1 MKITEMFT
9 KPTSKQVTEFT
20 QKVFGRSIDIRKLDV
35 AKRQQI
41 RESVTATLAR
51 YDNVKG
57 TKKHNEKEY
66 FQLKLI
72 KEAFDTFQ
80 EDDVEE
86 GNEFIDARRQAI
98 KAGKKEF
105 TVGGKTYKVTGDTS
119 QEMQSEDAVT
129 EKEIPTKAE
138 IDELEDRN
146 QHGEVAEKLVKAF
159 GTDFE
164 IALVDLVNSMHEDRG
179 HIMPEE
185 QKARDAII
193 SKYYNKIS
201 EEVNEKTIEYKPNP
215 GKYSFY
221 STPTSEFDY
230 DIKKFY
236 DKVMELENQNQHG
249 KVAEMLVDLYGTDP
263 ESMVIRGINGM
274 HSAQGSIMPEQQKLR
289 DMISIKYYKKLEQ
302 EVKGMKEGEDVI
314 VDEAEPG
321 NTTHNIDFSK
331 LDPADINAISE
342 IVSDYIETNMPDED
356 SEYTYDIVIDID
368 EDQEST
374 ESVNESVQVNEGE
387 MERSELV
394 LAAKSIVDKYDEM
407 IKDVGELFNEDLQP
421 LVDKIRDEMGSGIAD
436 QFQNAMGQAVDDSL
450 DNLKSTRDATDAAQ
464 RILVGDA
471 PDELPPMG
479 DIGADTDDAEIEPI
493 DDIEADPDDFGA
505 SDAAV
510 GGDNP
515 IGREKRS

>member
-9 KPTSKQVTEFT
+9 KPTSKQVSEFT
-20 QKVFGRSIDIRKLDV
+20 HKVFGRSIDISKLDV

-86 GNEFIDARRQAI
+86 GNEFIDARRKAI

-119 QEMQSEDAVT
+119 QEMQSEDTVT
-129 EKEIPTKAE
+129 ENEIPTKAE
-138 IDELEDRN
+138 ILELEDQN

-164 IALVDLVNSMHEDRG
+164 IALVDLVNSMHQDRG
-179 HIMPEE
+179 SIMPEE

-193 SKYYNKIS
+193 NKYYNKIS
-201 EEVNEKTIEYKPNP
+201 EEVNEEAHEFKPNP

-221 STPTSEFDY
+221 TTPEVNLSVQDFIAMVKKADADGYGSEPVYDAVYGRYGQEVEDY
-230 DIKKFY
+230 VVELQNDI
-236 DKVMELENQNQHG
+236 
-249 KVAEMLVDLYGTDP
+249 
-263 ESMVIRGINGM
+263 
-274 HSAQGSIMPEQQKLR
+274 SADMGLHPKDDYEQ
-289 DMISIKYYKKLEQ
+289 IEQ
-302 EVKGMKEGEDVI
+302 EAFERILGEDVI
-314 VDEAEPG
+314 VDETKPG

-342 IVSDYIETNMPDED
+342 IVSDYVETNMPDED
-356 SEYTYDIVIDID
+356 NEYTYDIVIDID
-368 EDQEST
+368 EDQGSNESI
-374 ESVNESVQVNEGE
+374 NESVQVNEGE

-421 LVDKIRDEMGSGIAD
+421 LVDKIRDEMGSEIAD

-493 DDIEADPDDFGA
+493 DDIEADPDAFGA

-510 GGDNP
+510 GGDDP
-515 IGREKRS
+515 IGRERRS

>member
-20 QKVFGRSIDIRKLDV
+20 QKVFGRSIDISKLDV

-129 EKEIPTKAE
+129 EKEVPTKAE

-221 STPTSEFDY
+221 STPEMNLTVQEFVQMVKKADADGYGSEVLYDAVYGRYGQQVENYVVELQNDISSEQGLHPKDDY
-230 DIKKFY
+230 
-236 DKVMELENQNQHG
+236 
-249 KVAEMLVDLYGTDP
+249 
-263 ESMVIRGINGM
+263 
-274 HSAQGSIMPEQQKLR
+274 EQ
-289 DMISIKYYKKLEQ
+289 IEQ
-302 EVKGMKEGEDVI
+302 EAFEQILGEDVI

-342 IVSDYIETNMPDED
+342 IVNDYIETNMPDED

-387 MERSELV
+387 MEKSELV

-421 LVDKIRDEMGSGIAD
+421 LVDKIRDEMGSEIAD

-464 RILVGDA
+464 RILVGDT